1 MVTLDEI
8 RSKAEL
14 LYPRAIR
21 AWLDGNSEFFP
32 ARLKVS
38 TARDADINIAR
49 QAQHTLIEHSNASG
63 KPSYSLRFRKL
74 KSRLHFE
81 QNFISG
87 IYFDT
92 MSDLVSFL
100 GKQSEFDELVQCV
113 SQLDDALPELKG
125 WRSPNWRMLLRH
137 ARELTELIAF
147 AQYVRAHPMPGCH
160 VRELPIAISTKT
172 IDRCEAI
179 MAQWLEILL
188 PPIAKSKTATSFA
201 ERFGFEESKDHFR
214 LKILDN
220 ELLPQ
225 LGLPCDELSLP
236 VTALASLP
244 VHDCQVIMV
253 ENKINLIKLPSMPR
267 TLALGGLGYGIVR
280 LFDLPWISANPLSY
294 WGDIDVD
301 GFEILARVRQ
311 RFPQVRSVLMDSRTL
326 AHCKPLIV
334 RGNAYPS
341 TRSFPQQLIDDELVA
356 YHLCRAE
363 SLRLEQERV
372 PREFVADY
380 LKSQCT

>member
-1 MVTLDEI
+1 
-8 RSKAEL
+8 
-14 LYPRAIR
+14 
-21 AWLDGNSEFFP
+21 
-32 ARLKVS
+32 
-38 TARDADINIAR
+38 
-49 QAQHTLIEHSNASG
+49 
-63 KPSYSLRFRKL
+63 
-74 KSRLHFE
+74 
-81 QNFISG
+81 
-87 IYFDT
+87 
-92 MSDLVSFL
+92 
-100 GKQSEFDELVQCV
+100 
-113 SQLDDALPELKG
+113 
-125 WRSPNWRMLLRH
+125 
-137 ARELTELIAF
+137 
-147 AQYVRAHPMPGCH
+147 
-160 VRELPIAISTKT
+160 
-172 IDRCEAI
+172 